1 MKSSS
6 IRGTLQS
13 HEANTPVHPVMPSG
27 RQLEHMDAEAVIIG
41 GMVLD
46 IHATPS
52 IHANPGTTTP
62 GKVYYVQGGVARN
75 VAECMSKL
83 GAKPYM
89 ISALGFDMAGNLL
102 LEQWKTAGLSTEGIL
117 KNKDIETPVVCNIFD
132 INGEVAAGVASVEA
146 LEKYLTPDWILRYK
160 STLLSAP
167 VLMVDANLSGPSLE
181 TSCKMAVDT
190 GCPVWFEPVSVTKS
204 RRISSIA
211 KYVTFASPNEDELIA
226 MANALSGSDEFR
238 PLKENHKKDNLSAG
252 SFFQILKPAALVLLE
267 NGIKVVLVTLGSN
280 GVFLCSKGGTSCF
293 KTPLAK
299 TNRSGFSGQLYKAVM
314 QNFPPNCYSGFSE
327 PDSSN
332 RLFAVHFPSLP
343 ASVVRLTGA
352 GDCLVGGTLASI
364 CAGLDIMQS
373 VSVGI
378 AVAKA
383 AVEVEANVPSS
394 FSLAAIAD
402 DAKSVFCNAKM
413 LFHQS
418 ML

>member
-1 MKSSS
+1 M
-6 IRGTLQS
+6 QA
-13 HEANTPVHPVMPSG
+13 HEANAVLYPVLLRG
-27 RQLEHMDAEAVIIG
+27 RQLEHGDAEAVIIG

-52 IHANPGTTTP
+52 TRANPGTTTP
-62 GKVYYVQGGVARN
+62 GKVCYVQGGVARN

-89 ISALGFDMAGNLL
+89 ISVLGLDMAGNRL
-102 LEQWKTAGLSTEGIL
+102 LEHWKSAGLSTEGIL
-117 KNKDIETPVVCNIFD
+117 KDKDIETPVVCNIFD
-132 INGEVAAGVASVEA
+132 VNGEVAAGVASVEA
-146 LEKYLTPDWILRYK
+146 LEKYLTPDWILHFK

-167 VLMVDANLSGPSLE
+167 VLMVDANLSCPSLE
-181 TSCKMAVDT
+181 ASCRMAADT

-211 KYVTFASPNEDELIA
+211 KYVTFASPNEDELIE
-226 MANALSGSDEFR
+226 MANALSGGDGFH
-238 PLKENHKKDNLSAG
+238 PLKENHNKSNLSTA
-252 SFFQILKPAALVLLE
+252 SLFQMLKPAVLVLLE
-267 NGIKVVLVTLGSN
+267 KGIKVVLVTLGSN
-280 GVFLCSKGGTSCF
+280 GAFLCSKGGPSCF
-293 KTPLAK
+293 KIPIEK
-299 TNRSGFSGQLYKAVM
+299 TNRCGFVGQLYKTVM
-314 QNFPPNCYSGFSE
+314 QMCPPNCYSGFLE
-327 PDSSN
+327 LDRSS

-352 GDCLVGGTLASI
+352 GDCLVGGILTSI

-383 AVEVEANVPSS
+383 VVEVEANVPSA

-402 DAKSVFCNAKM
+402 DAKSVLCGAKV

-418 ML
+418 MLRTKGR